1 MTAGSDVTET
11 SSRAGAGES
20 GQETSAAGERP
31 AHECMAAI
39 LAENE
44 TLRREN
50 ALLQSVKGALE
61 ESETRYRR
69 LFEDD
74 LTGDFVTALDGRIL
88 ACNPAFVRIFDF
100 SSVEE
105 ALGTNIGDLYEDP
118 GDRDRLLAQ
127 LRREGKVENEG
138 RTRKRRDGTRVHVVE
153 NVVGRFGADGELI
166 ETQGYIYDDSE
177 RKRAEDALREST
189 EWYRQALDNPL
200 AAYAFCEII
209 TDDTGKPV
217 DVVYLKVNRTFEEF
231 TGLVRDGA
239 LNRRV
244 TEVFAPEEVSD
255 LIAIYGNVALTGEPA
270 TFQYQLPSLSRWYEV
285 TAFSSQRGYV
295 TAFFTDI
302 TGRKLAEEAL
312 QESEERFRAVLE
324 NSLDAAYRR
333 NLQADRYDYMSPAIE
348 EILGFTPEEMSAMNH
363 DEVMDRIH
371 PDDRPQVEAEL
382 TAAAA
387 SGRGLLVYR
396 FLAKDGGYRW
406 LEDHL
411 TVIADPAGPPLFRGG
426 IVRDIT
432 ERRRTEEAIR
442 RHAGELARIH
452 RDLESAHREAN
463 LYLDILT
470 HDMGN
475 TENVSN
481 LYAELLADSVEGE
494 AAVCVA
500 NLKRSIAKSIEILG
514 MVSKIRRIHA
524 GPPDLRPT
532 DLDAVIRAE
541 VAHFPDIPIRYEGVP
556 RQVLADGLL
565 CEVFTNLI
573 GNAVK
578 HGGPGVAV
586 TIRVG
591 GEEKDFLRVTVAD
604 TGRGVPDDR
613 KEEIFHRY
621 ERKQRGV
628 GEGLG
633 LYLVRIL
640 IDRYGGRIWVEDRI
654 PGYPGEGAA
663 FSFLLREAD
672 GVPERPGEEGRAGA

>member
-1 MTAGSDVTET
+1 MTAGSDVTQT
-11 SSRAGAGES
+11 SSRAGSGE
-20 GQETSAAGERP
+20 GEQETPGTGERP

-44 TLRREN
+44 ALRREN
-50 ALLQSVKGALE
+50 ALLQSLKGALE

-88 ACNPAFVRIFDF
+88 ACNPAFVRIFGF

-118 GDRDRLLAQ
+118 GDRDHLLAQ
-127 LRREGKVENEG
+127 LRRGGKVENEG
-138 RTRKRRDGTRVHVVE
+138 RTRKRRDGTRIHVVE

-177 RKRAEDALREST
+177 RKRAEDALRESE

-396 FLAKDGGYRW
+396 FLAKDSRYRW

-411 TVIADPAGPPLFRGG
+411 TVIADPAGRPLFRGG

-442 RHAGELARIH
+442 RHTGELARIH

-481 LYAELLADSVEGE
+481 LYVELLADSVEGE

>member
-1 MTAGSDVTET
+1 
-11 SSRAGAGES
+11 
-20 GQETSAAGERP
+20 
-31 AHECMAAI
+31 
-39 LAENE
+39 
-44 TLRREN
+44 
-50 ALLQSVKGALE
+50 
-61 ESETRYRR
+61 
-69 LFEDD
+69 
-74 LTGDFVTALDGRIL
+74 
-88 ACNPAFVRIFDF
+88 
-100 SSVEE
+100 
-105 ALGTNIGDLYEDP
+105 
-118 GDRDRLLAQ
+118 
-127 LRREGKVENEG
+127 
-138 RTRKRRDGTRVHVVE
+138 
-153 NVVGRFGADGELI
+153 
-166 ETQGYIYDDSE
+166 
-177 RKRAEDALREST
+177 
-189 EWYRQALDNPL
+189 
-200 AAYAFCEII
+200 
-209 TDDTGKPV
+209 
-217 DVVYLKVNRTFEEF
+217 
-231 TGLVRDGA
+231 
-239 LNRRV
+239 
-244 TEVFAPEEVSD
+244 
-255 LIAIYGNVALTGEPA
+255 
-270 TFQYQLPSLSRWYEV
+270 
-285 TAFSSQRGYV
+285 
-295 TAFFTDI
+295 
-302 TGRKLAEEAL
+302 
-312 QESEERFRAVLE
+312 
-324 NSLDAAYRR
+324 
-333 NLQADRYDYMSPAIE
+333 
-348 EILGFTPEEMSAMNH
+348 MNH
-363 DEVMDRIH
+363 GEVMARIH

-396 FLAKDGGYRW
+396 FLAKDGGHRW

-481 LYAELLADSVEGE
+481 LYVELLADSVEGE

-591 GEEKDFLRVTVAD
+591 AEEGGFLRVTVAD
-604 TGRGVPDDR
+604 TGRGIPDDR

-654 PGYPGEGAA
+654 PGCPGEGAA
-663 FSFLLREAD
+663 FSFLLREAG
-672 GVPERPGEEGRAGA
+672 GVPERLQEEGRAGA

>member
-44 TLRREN
+44 ALRREN
-50 ALLQSVKGALE
+50 ALLQSLKGALE

-88 ACNPAFVRIFDF
+88 ACNPAFVRIFGF

-105 ALGTNIGDLYEDP
+105 ALGADIRALYEDP
-118 GDRDRLLAQ
+118 GDRDRLLARI
-127 LRREGKVENEG
+127 RREGKVENEG
-138 RTRKRRDGTRVHVVE
+138 RTRKRRDGTRIHVVE

-166 ETQGYIYDDSE
+166 EAQGYIYDDSE
-177 RKRAEDALREST
+177 RKRAEDALRESE

-217 DVVYLKVNRTFEEF
+217 DVVYLKVNGAFEQF
-231 TGLVRDGA
+231 TGLVRENI
-239 LNRRV
+239 LNRRA
-244 TEVFAPEEVSD
+244 TEIFVPDEIGD
-255 LIAIYGNVALTGEPA
+255 LVAIYGNVALTGEPA

-295 TAFFTDI
+295 TVFFTDI

-363 DEVMDRIH
+363 GEVMARIH

-396 FLAKDGGYRW
+396 FLAKDGGHRW

-411 TVIADPAGPPLFRGG
+411 TVIADPAGRPLFRGG

-481 LYAELLADSVEGE
+481 LYVELLADSVEGE

-541 VAHFPDIPIRYEGVP
+541 IAHFPDIPIRYEGVP
-556 RQVLADGLL
+556 RQVLADDLL

-573 GNAVK
+573 GNAIK

-591 GEEKDFLRVTVAD
+591 AEEGGFLRVTVAD
-604 TGRGVPDDR
+604 TGRGIPDDR

-654 PGYPGEGAA
+654 PGCPGEGAA
-663 FSFLLREAD
+663 FSFLLREAG
-672 GVPERPGEEGRAGA
+672 GVPERLQGEGRAGS

>member
-1 MTAGSDVTET
+1 
-11 SSRAGAGES
+11 
-20 GQETSAAGERP
+20 
-31 AHECMAAI
+31 MAAI

-541 VAHFPDIPIRYEGVP
+541 IAHFPDIPIRYEGVP
-556 RQVLADGLL
+556 RQVLADDLL

-591 GEEKDFLRVTVAD
+591 AEEGGFLRVTVAD
-604 TGRGVPDDR
+604 TGRGIPDDR